1 MTSQIAISGAS
12 RILKLSESDLHE
24 KIKKTLET
32 VPKAGG
38 ISYIDYD
45 ISRRTVNHKFKRKIF
60 SFHIVKGGV
69 GKTTSLVN
77 VASCLHALGAKV
89 LLIDIDPQGNLTDN
103 LCVDAEKVPVLIDF
117 INRDIPAK
125 NGIVSISEGFDLIP
139 SRIENVTVDS
149 FLMYQQRPLNL
160 LFKRIFEEI
169 TSNYDYI
176 FIDCPPMLGHVVTA
190 SYLFSD
196 CIISP
201 LNPEKFSIKALQILN
216 REIDNIKKIFFQ
228 DINYRVFLNKY
239 SVNTKLSGSAVA
251 EIFSDNEYKDRRFNT
266 LIRYSQEVPNLTAQ
280 GKSLFS
286 NLRASNVKDDF
297 ESLVSE
303 LICL

>member
-1 MTSQIAISGAS
+1 MATQISLSGAS
-12 RILKLSESDLHE
+12 RVLKLDENILIE
-24 KIKKTLET
+24 KIKKVLQN

-38 ISYIDYD
+38 VAYLDYD
-45 ISRRTVNHKFKRKIF
+45 ISRKSVMHKFSGKVF

-77 VASCLHALGAKV
+77 IASCLHALGAKV
-89 LLIDIDPQGNLTDN
+89 LLVDIDPQGNLTDN
-103 LCVDAEKVPVLIDF
+103 LCVDAEKIPVLIDF

-125 NGIVSISEGFDLIP
+125 NGVVSIAEGFDLIP

-149 FLMYQQRPLNL
+149 FLMYQQRPLNA
-160 LFKRIFEEI
+160 LFKKIFEEI
-169 TSNYDYI
+169 IPNYDYI

-216 REIDNIKKIFFQ
+216 REIENIKKIFSQ
-228 DINYRVFLNKY
+228 DVNYRVFLNKY
-239 SVNTKLSGSAVA
+239 SVNTKLSGSAVS

-297 ESLVSE
+297 ESLVAE
-303 LICL
+303 LLLL